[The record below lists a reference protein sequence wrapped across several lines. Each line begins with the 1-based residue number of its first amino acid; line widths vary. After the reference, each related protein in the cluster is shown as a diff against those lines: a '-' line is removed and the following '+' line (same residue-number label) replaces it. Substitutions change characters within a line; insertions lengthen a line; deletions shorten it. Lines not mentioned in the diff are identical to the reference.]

1 MAGSKSARSATRSK
15 SAATAGPAG
24 SNSFAG
30 VQPSLRP
37 QNTPFETTSSPRH
50 SKRKR
55 CTQTPQ
61 DDIEEQSD
69 ESWESE
75 EESRPVKHYRAATQP
90 LRVDPTEALSDAVS
104 FMKTHV
110 ETGTLASSEMHDRMG
125 VLLNRAR
132 IGGAYI
138 SGFGVGHVD
147 GLVDLEQ
154 DPNRRANPRELDKGH
169 VQDLARVFSEPSAM
183 RDWESPIAIELRLDD
198 IDPACLDEIRACD
211 PYLPGG
217 NIPALK
223 LMDPNNKEIAALEFS
238 CHYHRT
244 PEGQWLDGKALLT
257 RRQRLDHLYALRP
270 RSRLINGNHRIAAIK
285 SIGNGCSASFAKLV
299 ANLRGQR
306 LSPEDAESEVHRIA
320 ARAKLARYRV
330 IIYDT
335 DKVDAHLR
343 NWLAHNQ
350 GSRIAKGMGV
360 SEKTWWL
367 ANQMDSW
374 LASAKLT
381 HKATKTP
388 ELYNIAHGYW
398 LNSFVAPSGESE
410 SSQSSVIKKSGIRR
424 GEWAGFDAASRML
437 TEPLTTRMLLDTRY
451 ARPVYEHVLKGTMA
465 SHILNEANTVA
476 ALRLWLSIRTLFWL
490 FDVAEGEGF
499 NAANKFISAHPILAE
514 GYNKAVDLWRP
525 MHPGETTIPVYLDHY
540 TPAMMN
546 RFDSLYLYALDDIRR
561 PDSNI
566 EWGSGRTVLILRDV
580 FERFGEWVSRQAP
593 SDIHR
598 RLATSIRLFARLP
611 SPPSSSEGLPHPNFF
626 YGPCALPGKKWMA
639 DALGENQSYNHE
651 YGMLALDFSLEKLSP
666 IWTVGAQTVGKSSN
680 SRNWYQRARGY
691 ARVFLEM
698 LDCETSS
705 SGVVR
710 LQLLEH
716 QAIRLLSDIRLR
728 NAISGFQKH
737 HGQRVKLLMQSCCI
751 NKTASPTFPILRELC
766 EDNPEVYPE
775 FSQLQQSLTKARH
788 WLSSIPL
795 DDSFPTPE
803 ELHDYISQ
811 LPGMNSL
818 LPPNFF
824 LDFNIEDWLSGWNS
838 APGRSFQNANSLFGW
853 AIFIRRLGVLFEVY
867 LVNYESDVGRHFYA
881 LVQHLRMF
889 TRCPELGKHLPDCPE
904 DEWPEAAV
912 SDPPTPLTQTSPPCS
927 SLSQL
932 STPCHS
938 PPHSPLPFVGPPL
951 INTPAARS
959 EPHQDSEQ
967 VSAEALAVSDIDMDD
982 GQDSGLVGRFQSTI
996 FYTRWSQLS

>member
-1 MAGSKSARSATRSK
+1 MAGSKSARANRSK
-15 SAATAGPAG
+15 SAATVGPTG
-24 SNSFAG
+24 SNSSAG
-30 VQPSLRP
+30 VPPSLRP
-37 QNTPFETTSSPRH
+37 QRTPSENPPSSRH

-55 CTQTPQ
+55 RTQTPQ

-69 ESWESE
+69 EPWESE
-75 EESRPVKHYRAATQP
+75 EESRPVKHGRADTQA
-90 LRVDPTEALSDAVS
+90 LKVEPTEALSDAVS

-125 VLLNRAR
+125 ILLNHAR

-154 DPNRRANPRELDKGH
+154 DPNRRANPRELDKEH
-169 VQDLARVFSEPSAM
+169 VRDLARVFSEPSAM
-183 RDWESPIAIELRLDD
+183 RDWESPIAIEIRLDD

-223 LMDPNNKEIAALEFS
+223 LMDPNNKEIAALEFT

-244 PEGQWLDGKALLT
+244 PDGQWLDEKALLT

-299 ANLRGQR
+299 VNLRGQR
-306 LSPEDAESEVHRIA
+306 LSPDDAESEVHRIA
-320 ARAKLARYRV
+320 ARTKLARYRV
-330 IIYDT
+330 VIYDT
-335 DKVDAHLR
+335 EKVDAHLR

-360 SEKTWWL
+360 GEKTWWL

-381 HKATKTP
+381 HKAAKTP

-398 LNSFVAPSGESE
+398 LDSFVAPSGESE

-437 TEPLTTRMLLDTRY
+437 TEPLTTRMLLDTRF
-451 ARPVYEHVLKGTMA
+451 ARPVYEHILKGTMA

-499 NAANKFISAHPILAE
+499 EAADRFIYAQPVLAG
-514 GYNKAVDLWRP
+514 GYDKAVDLWRP
-525 MHPGETTIPVYLDHY
+525 MHPRETKMPVYIDYY
-540 TPAMMN
+540 TPAMVN
-546 RFDSLYLYALDDIRR
+546 QFDSLYHFALKEAQR
-561 PDSNI
+561 PGRGIN
-566 EWGSGRTVLILRDV
+566 WGSSRCMKIFRRV
-580 FERFGEWVSRQAP
+580 FEEFGLWVSRQAP
-593 SDIHR
+593 SDIHH

-611 SPPSSSEGLPHPNFF
+611 SPPEDKGDLPHPNFF

-651 YGMLALDFSLEKLSP
+651 YGMLAFDFSLEKFSP

-680 SRNWYQRARGY
+680 CSNWYQRARGY
-691 ARVFLEM
+691 ARVFLDM
-698 LDCETSS
+698 LDCKASS

-716 QAIRLLSDIRLR
+716 VGHS
-728 NAISGFQKH
+728 
-737 HGQRVKLLMQSCCI
+737 
-751 NKTASPTFPILRELC
+751 AS
-766 EDNPEVYPE
+766 
-775 FSQLQQSLTKARH
+775 K
-788 WLSSIPL
+788 
-795 DDSFPTPE
+795 
-803 ELHDYISQ
+803 
-811 LPGMNSL
+811 
-818 LPPNFF
+818 
-824 LDFNIEDWLSGWNS
+824 
-838 APGRSFQNANSLFGW
+838 
-853 AIFIRRLGVLFEVY
+853 
-867 LVNYESDVGRHFYA
+867 
-881 LVQHLRMF
+881 
-889 TRCPELGKHLPDCPE
+889 
-904 DEWPEAAV
+904 
-912 SDPPTPLTQTSPPCS
+912 
-927 SLSQL
+927 
-932 STPCHS
+932 
-938 PPHSPLPFVGPPL
+938 
-951 INTPAARS
+951 
-959 EPHQDSEQ
+959 
-967 VSAEALAVSDIDMDD
+967 
-982 GQDSGLVGRFQSTI
+982 
-996 FYTRWSQLS
+996 